1 MMATLILLAAGFLAG
16 AMNALAGGGSFVTL
30 PVLIAVGVP
39 SVAANAS
46 STVALYPGGLA
57 SAWVYRKALARVVG
71 ASVTAML
78 VTTVVG
84 GLVGAVLLLHTPSS
98 AFDVALPWLLLVA
111 TLALAFGPAIQ
122 QRWVGYF
129 PAAPIVLP
137 TQFLLGIYGGYFG
150 GAVGLMMM
158 AVWSLLEKTDIKA
171 LNGTRTVMVS
181 AANGAAVL
189 WFAAAGAV
197 HWREALI
204 LGAAALLGGYGGAQL
219 ARRLDARVVRGAT
232 IALASAMTILFF
244 VRAAYR

>member
-1 MMATLILLAAGFLAG
+1 MMAMLILLAAGFLAG
-16 AMNALAGGGSFVTL
+16 AMNALAGGGSFITL

-57 SAWVYRKALARVVG
+57 SAWVYRKSLTRVVG

-78 VTTVVG
+78 LTTVAG
-84 GLVGAVLLLHTPSS
+84 GLVGAILLLHTPSS

-122 QRWVGYF
+122 QRWVGYL

-150 GAVGLMMM
+150 GAVGLTMM

-197 HWREALI
+197 RWREALI

-232 IALASAMTILFF
+232 IALASAMTVLFF
-244 VRAAYR
+244 VRAAYH